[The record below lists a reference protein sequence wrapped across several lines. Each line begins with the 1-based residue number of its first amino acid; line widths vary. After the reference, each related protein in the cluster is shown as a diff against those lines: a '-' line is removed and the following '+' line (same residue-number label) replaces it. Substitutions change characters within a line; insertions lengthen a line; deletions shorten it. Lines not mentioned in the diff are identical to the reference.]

1 MEINISLGEWMKS
14 IQSRMDNAVDGDCFC
29 LPTRMHLHAYD
40 LVKTTWFPDRNFKVE
55 VKEKAEV

>member
-1 MEINISLGEWMKS
+1 
-14 IQSRMDNAVDGDCFC
+14 
-29 LPTRMHLHAYD
+29 MHLHAYD